1 MSLRISL
8 IQMDVK
14 YAQAEVNYERVQQLV
29 TEAAAAKTDI
39 IVLPEMWNIGYA
51 LDQLNELADKEGSRT
66 KTFLAELARKLE
78 VNIVGGSVA
87 TVKNGSFYNTSYV
100 FDRKGKLCSEYDKVH
115 LFGLMHE
122 DKWITAGAK
131 TNRFVLDGIPATGV
145 ICYDIRFPEWE
156 RSLMHQGAKVL
167 FVSAQWPEQRI
178 EQWEIMLRARA
189 IENQAF
195 VIAVNRV
202 GEGPEGDHFN
212 GHSLAIDPLG
222 NILLRAPDDK
232 EGIFDVNLDL
242 DSLEAIRGEIPV
254 FLDRRVD
261 LYD

>member
-1 MSLRISL
+1 
-8 IQMDVK
+8 
-14 YAQAEVNYERVQQLV
+14 
-29 TEAAAAKTDI
+29 
-39 IVLPEMWNIGYA
+39 
-51 LDQLNELADKEGSRT
+51 
-66 KTFLAELARKLE
+66 
-78 VNIVGGSVA
+78 
-87 TVKNGSFYNTSYV
+87 
-100 FDRKGKLCSEYDKVH
+100 
-115 LFGLMHE
+115 
-122 DKWITAGAK
+122 
-131 TNRFVLDGIPATGV
+131 
-145 ICYDIRFPEWE
+145 
-156 RSLMHQGAKVL
+156 MHQGAKVL